1 MKVDFGPEYFAAD
14 RHFVSGSAIAFLK
27 GKMGS
32 ADGKRERE
40 GEKTSTSVSPEGK
53 EGRRRV
59 TPSDARKTQLN
70 LNAAEKSR
78 RQWKKMASSAVPCVS
93 LPTSNC
99 EMARKQESPKE
110 INRPRPD
117 YLWLVGIQSKEGK
130 RVFVPTAS
138 WTVLMSSLKEP
149 TTSPCWRLRRYLLRW
164 CITWRYYIHSER
176 ALTARNQGDSDKR
189 CSLAFVLGTSG
200 LAEWY

>member
-1 MKVDFGPEYFAAD
+1 
-14 RHFVSGSAIAFLK
+14 
-27 GKMGS
+27 MGS
-32 ADGKRERE
+32 ADGKRERQR
-40 GEKTSTSVSPEGK
+40 EKTSTSVSPEGK

-78 RQWKKMASSAVPCVS
+78 RQWKKMASSAVSCVS
-93 LPTSNC
+93 TSNC

-164 CITWRYYIHSER
+164 CITWQYYIHSER

>member
-1 MKVDFGPEYFAAD
+1 MG
-14 RHFVSGSAIAFLK
+14 K
-27 GKMGS
+27 G
-32 ADGKRERE
+32 RERE
-40 GEKTSTSVSPEGK
+40 RKHPPQSVPKERK
-53 EGRRRV
+53 EGGESLRV
-59 TPSDARKTQLN
+59 MREKHSSISTPLRSPDDRG
-70 LNAAEKSR
+70 
-78 RQWKKMASSAVPCVS
+78 KKMASSAVSCVS
-93 LPTSNC
+93 IPTSNC

-164 CITWRYYIHSER
+164 CITWQYYIHSER
-176 ALTARNQGDSDKR
+176 ALRARNQGDSDKR

>member
-1 MKVDFGPEYFAAD
+1 M
-14 RHFVSGSAIAFLK
+14 R
-27 GKMGS
+27 
-32 ADGKRERE
+32 
-40 GEKTSTSVSPEGK
+40 
-53 EGRRRV
+53 
-59 TPSDARKTQLN
+59 
-70 LNAAEKSR
+70 
-78 RQWKKMASSAVPCVS
+78 SSACSRQENAIFLPIFTEPGAPTLAPLCSAVSCVS
-93 LPTSNC
+93 IPTSNC

-130 RVFVPTAS
+130 RVLVPTAS